1 MNRNCQLFRQNSTD
15 SSVTEVTDLPSEK
28 VTFSLFLV
36 KIKSF
41 TNKFHY
47 LRYEAK

>member
-1 MNRNCQLFRQNSTD
+1 M
-15 SSVTEVTDLPSEK
+15 TEGTDLPSKK
-28 VTFSLFLV
+28 VTFSLFGGV

-47 LRYEAK
+47 LRYAAK